1 MSNYVFFTHPD
12 SSAAVS
18 SLSARREGDEGESI
32 EQNFSV
38 TKKIIIE

>member
-1 MSNYVFFTHPD
+1 MNSLLFNQILVFYT
-12 SSAAVS
+12 AVS

-38 TKKIIIE
+38 TKKLIIE